1 MNDRS
6 KFDNI
11 PLFDEPHAS
20 GALALAEL
28 NAYLAAMEFDASQW
42 AAVGT
47 AFRALVDA
55 GFDQL
60 PLPGSGATVQ
70 RWNALAAV
78 AARDLS
84 LAKFFEGHT
93 DALAIL
99 AELQPGYPRAQ
110 EYWGVWASESPNARI
125 TASSPRGAADAAGEA
140 AGGTAVEL
148 NGVKQWCSGAAAVTH
163 ALVTG
168 WDPDGAAGLYAVE
181 LNQAGV
187 MVATGGWHAVGM
199 QATASVE
206 VVFEHVA
213 AQRIGNVDT
222 YVTRPGF
229 WQGGAGIAA
238 CWYGAIAELARSVVQ
253 ATAQRPNPHRNAH
266 LGSILVAVGNA
277 ASTLREAADAIDEMP
292 HADARWLALRTRL
305 SVEDA
310 ACEVLEH
317 AARALGAAPV
327 CLDAHIARLM
337 ADLPVFMRQSHA
349 EHDLAALGEFHART
363 HAQAAEKSPLDAL
376 DARRLWQI

>member
-6 KFDNI
+6 KFDSDT
-11 PLFDEPHAS
+11 LFEEPQAS
-20 GALALAEL
+20 GASALAEL
-28 NAYLAAMEFDASQW
+28 KAYVAGMEFEASQW

-60 PLPGSGATVQ
+60 PLPGSGATAQ

-84 LAKFFEGHT
+84 LVKFFEGHT

-99 AELQPGYPRAQ
+99 AEVQPNYPLP
-110 EYWGVWASESPNARI
+110 EGYWGVWASESPNARI
-125 TASSPRGAADAAGEA
+125 TASPQSGATDPVDAA
-140 AGGTAVEL
+140 TVEL

-168 WDPDGAAGLYAVE
+168 WERDGAAGLYAVD

-187 MVATGGWHAVGM
+187 MVASGGWHAVGM

-206 VVFEHVA
+206 VHFEHVS
-213 AQRIGNVDT
+213 AQRIGNAGT
-222 YVTRPGF
+222 YISRPGF

-277 ASTLREAADAIDEMP
+277 ASTLREAAGAIDEMP
-292 HADARWLALRTRL
+292 YADARWLALRTRL

-310 ACEVLEH
+310 ASAVLEH
-317 AARALGAAPV
+317 AARALGAGPV

-349 EHDLAALGEFHART
+349 EHDLAALGEH
-363 HAQAAEKSPLDAL
+363 HAQAGEKLPLNAL
-376 DARRLWQI
+376 DARHIWQI

>member
-6 KFDNI
+6 KFDSI
-11 PLFDEPHAS
+11 PLFEEPQAS

-28 NAYLAAMEFDASQW
+28 KAYLAAMEFDASQW
-42 AAVGT
+42 AAVGA

-60 PLPGSGATVQ
+60 PLPGSGATAQ

-84 LAKFFEGHT
+84 LVKFFEGHT

-99 AELQPGYPRAQ
+99 AEVQPGYPLPAGH
-110 EYWGVWASESPNARI
+110 WGVWASESPNARI
-125 TASSPRGAADAAGEA
+125 SASPQSDAADAVGEA
-140 AGGTAVEL
+140 VGGTAIEL

-168 WDPDGAAGLYAVE
+168 WEPDGAAGLYAVD

-187 MVATGGWHAVGM
+187 MVASGGWHAVGM

-206 VVFEHVA
+206 VYFEHVS
-213 AQRIGNVDT
+213 AQRIGRAGT
-222 YVTRPGF
+222 YISRAGF

-277 ASTLREAADAIDEMP
+277 ASTLREAAHAIDEMP

-310 ACEVLEH
+310 ASEVLEH

-349 EHDLAALGEFHART
+349 EHDLAALGEY
-363 HAQAAEKSPLDAL
+363 HAQAGEKPPLDAL
-376 DARRLWQI
+376 DAGHIWQI

>member
-6 KFDNI
+6 KFDNDR
-11 PLFDEPHAS
+11 LFEEPQAS
-20 GALALAEL
+20 GASALAEL

-47 AFRALVDA
+47 AFRMLVDA
-55 GFDQL
+55 GFDRL
-60 PLPGSGATVQ
+60 PWPGSGATAQ

-84 LAKFFEGHT
+84 LVKFFEGHT

-99 AELQPGYPRAQ
+99 AELQPGSPSP
-110 EYWGVWASESPNARI
+110 EGYWGVWASESPNARI
-125 TASSPRGAADAAGEA
+125 AASPRSGAVGATPGRTLGES
-140 AGGTAVEL
+140 AVEL

-168 WDPDGAAGLYAVE
+168 SDPDGSAGLYAVD

-187 MVATGGWHAVGM
+187 VVASGGWHAVGM

-206 VVFEHVA
+206 VYFEHVA
-213 AQRIGNVDT
+213 AQRIGNAGT
-222 YVTRPGF
+222 YISRSGF

-266 LGSILVAVGNA
+266 LGNILVAVGNA
-277 ASTLREAADAIDEMP
+277 ASTLREAADAIDELP

-310 ACEVLEH
+310 ASEVLEH

-349 EHDLAALGEFHART
+349 EHDLAALGEY
-363 HAQAAEKSPLDAL
+363 HAQAGEKSPLDTL
-376 DARRLWQI
+376 DARHIWQI

>member
-11 PLFDEPHAS
+11 PLFEEPQAS

-28 NAYLAAMEFDASQW
+28 NAYLAAMEFDASRW

-99 AELQPGYPRAQ
+99 AELQPGYPQAQ

-125 TASSPRGAADAAGEA
+125 TASSPGGAAEA

-213 AQRIGNVDT
+213 AQRIGNVGT